1 MKKYTNYII
10 LGITILILIIS
21 IVFYFQLNVYQV
33 HFYVDKEL
41 YQAVET
47 RRNRA
52 MNSIEAPEK
61 EGYVFMGWYDEDG
74 NVFDFENKIDKNMI
88 LIAHY
93 GEIVTEKEMNEN

>member
-1 MKKYTNYII
+1 
-10 LGITILILIIS
+10 
-21 IVFYFQLNVYQV
+21 
-33 HFYVDKEL
+33 
-41 YQAVET
+41 
-47 RRNRA
+47 

-93 GEIVTEKEMNEN
+93 GIAHFFYRKNHRNISMIPIIKA